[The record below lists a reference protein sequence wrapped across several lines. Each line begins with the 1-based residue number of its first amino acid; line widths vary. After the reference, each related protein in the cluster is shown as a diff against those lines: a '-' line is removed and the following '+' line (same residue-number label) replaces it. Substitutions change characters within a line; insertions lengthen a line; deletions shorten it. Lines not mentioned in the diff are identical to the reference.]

1 MVLLTLILVA
11 TCLGAYAVYKYL
23 ESCHLNKVPA
33 GLKPLPGPKGYPILG
48 SIPDVPEKNS
58 FIKFADWGKEHGPIY
73 QVNLAGSNHVWI
85 SSEKIAHDL
94 LSKKAAIYSDRPHI
108 PALISDNRTSAQ
120 YLPLLSKNEG
130 HTRQRKFA
138 SVIMRE
144 SEKATFHRY
153 PELEAKRMLVELL
166 EEPDQ
171 YNHVLESFIARVTS
185 RLAWGHAEA
194 SDELKQRAREL
205 LIGVSPTGALPNKLP
220 FLMALPDCMSPAKA
234 WERRRA
240 KTERT
245 FFQTMQSQVERDMDE
260 KTAPPS
266 WMKTFLTQGASKFG
280 FKSEL
285 EGAYAVG
292 MHGIAGALTIAAPM
306 QCFCLAM
313 THYPQYLPMLQEE
326 IDRVCGDRLPTAE
339 DRPAMPMLR
348 AVIRELIRWR
358 PPVPTGIPHY
368 LIQDDEYDGFHIPK
382 GSTIH
387 PLEWAI
393 SRDPDMYP
401 DPEAFN
407 PLRWLKPEY
416 PTYQEPLTQ
425 FPTIINS
432 SQFGYG
438 RRLCQGQTVADEDLF
453 IGIGSIAWLFNISKR
468 SQDKPPVPKKP
479 QHLVGIN
486 KKRTISNE
494 ELNAGLTT
502 LDLMLEKKSL
512 DLARPTRPFP
522 PGYKP
527 IEWGHPW
534 QKPED
539 PTLDFS
545 ILLIAKPIPFQFD
558 LKPRDSRRSNK
569 VRELFAEGLDKG
581 HYSKPREYWGPNQ
594 GRGESIGW
602 GKV

>member
-1 MVLLTLILVA
+1 MALLTLILVA
-11 TCLGAYAVYKYL
+11 TCLR
-23 ESCHLNKVPA
+23 
-33 GLKPLPGPKGYPILG
+33 LKPLPGPKGYPIIG

-58 FIKFADWGKEHGPIY
+58 FIKFSDWGKEYGPIY

-108 PALISDNRTSAQ
+108 PALIDDNQ
-120 YLPLLSKNEG
+120 G

-138 SVIMRE
+138 NVIMRE
-144 SEKATFHRY
+144 SEKAMFNRY

-171 YNHVLESFIARVTS
+171 YNHALESFIARVTS

-205 LIGVSPTGALPNKLP
+205 LVGVSPTGALPNKLP
-220 FLMALPDCMSPAKA
+220 FLMALPDWLSPAKA

-245 FFQTMQSQVERDMDE
+245 FFQTMQAQVERDIQE
-260 KTAPPS
+260 KTAPAS
-266 WMKTFLTQGASKFG
+266 WMKTFLTQGAAKFG
-280 FKSEL
+280 FKSDL

-306 QCFCLAM
+306 QSFCLAM
-313 THYPQYLPMLQEE
+313 SHYPQYLPMLQEE
-326 IDRVCGDRLPTAE
+326 IDRVCGDRLPVAE
-339 DRPAMPMLR
+339 DRPNMPMLR

-368 LIQDDEYDGFHIPK
+368 LTQDDEYDGFHIPK

-393 SRDPDMYP
+393 SRDPEIYP
-401 DPEAFN
+401 DPETFN

-416 PTYQEPLTQ
+416 LTYKEPLTQ

-479 QHLVGIN
+479 KHLVGIN
-486 KKRTISNE
+486 KRRTISNE
-494 ELNAGLTT
+494 ELNAGLASS
-502 LDLMLEKKSL
+502 DLLSEKKSL
-512 DLARPTRPFP
+512 ELAKSTVIRPFP

-527 IEWGHPW
+527 IEWGNPS
-534 QKPED
+534 QKTED
-539 PTLDFS
+539 PTLDYS

-558 LKPRDSRRSNK
+558 MKPRNRTKANK
-569 VRELFAEGLDKG
+569 VRELFAEGLEKG
-581 HYSKPREYWGPNQ
+581 HYTKPREYWGPNQ
-594 GRGESIGW
+594 GRDESLGW
-602 GKV
+602 SRV